1 MAESVQGMS
10 GTTSQIRAWPL
21 GSTET
26 VISAVS
32 LYFTSYTFVFCLL
45 TLLRL
50 TGRWPMETGRIREN
64 ANQHF
69 YIKSSH

>member
-10 GTTSQIRAWPL
+10 CTSQIRARSL

-32 LYFTSYTFVFCLL
+32 LYSTSYTFVFCLL

-50 TGRWPMETGRIREN
+50 SGR
-64 ANQHF
+64 
-69 YIKSSH
+69 